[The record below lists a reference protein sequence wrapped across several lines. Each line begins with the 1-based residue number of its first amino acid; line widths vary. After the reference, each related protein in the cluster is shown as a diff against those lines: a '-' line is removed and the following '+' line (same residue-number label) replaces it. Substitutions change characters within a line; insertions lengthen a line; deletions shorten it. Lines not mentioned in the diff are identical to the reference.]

1 MSLENDIS
9 LQKGNLV
16 YENLIFRRER
26 ENTLVDEKNKP
37 LSETITDAQIA
48 NLLGEHG
55 LEADAENIDLVRSS
69 RKMVEKYLEQYDK
82 GRPFGEILTEIQ
94 INSLRKN

>member
-1 MSLENDIS
+1 LENDIS

-16 YENLIFRRER
+16 YENLTFRRERER

>member
-1 MSLENDIS
+1 
-9 LQKGNLV
+9 
-16 YENLIFRRER
+16 
-26 ENTLVDEKNKP
+26 VDEKNKP

-69 RKMVEKYLEQYDK
+69 RKMVEKYLEK
-82 GRPFGEILTEIQ
+82 I
-94 INSLRKN
+94 SLAEYCSKKETF